1 MKAAQDIDKATYE
14 ALCTV
19 LEPCC
24 RKDVKKK
31 VAKTKSRFLTVFS
44 KKERLGRLRLC
55 PWSLEHWGMTLETIV
70 KS

>member
-31 VAKTKSRFLTVFS
+31 VAKTKSRFLTCVQQ
-44 KKERLGRLRLC
+44 KRKT
-55 PWSLEHWGMTLETIV
+55 W
-70 KS
+70 

>member
-14 ALCTV
+14 VLCTV

-31 VAKTKSRFLTVFS
+31 VAKNKIKVFDCVQQ
-44 KKERLGRLRLC
+44 KRKT
-55 PWSLEHWGMTLETIV
+55 W
-70 KS
+70 